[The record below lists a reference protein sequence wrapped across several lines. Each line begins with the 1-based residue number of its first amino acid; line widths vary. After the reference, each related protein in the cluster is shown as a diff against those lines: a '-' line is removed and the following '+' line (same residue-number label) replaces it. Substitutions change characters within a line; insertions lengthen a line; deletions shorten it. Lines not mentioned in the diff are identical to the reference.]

1 MSISDEEKRQI
12 MNELA
17 RGNPEMQAQEPSQHP
32 APDEE
37 NFDPQDYQNFDD
49 FAQRS
54 SQAKQ
59 GQLFNQPFNSQ
70 QNELATPDSLKE
82 RINTDLNQAKE
93 VGQLNPNEFEK
104 LSLLQCFRWLEFQS
118 Q

>member
-37 NFDPQDYQNFDD
+37 NFDP
-49 FAQRS
+49 
-54 SQAKQ
+54 
-59 GQLFNQPFNSQ
+59 GLP
-70 QNELATPDSLKE
+70 
-82 RINTDLNQAKE
+82 
-93 VGQLNPNEFEK
+93 K
-104 LSLLQCFRWLEFQS
+104 L
-118 Q
+118 

>member
-1 MSISDEEKRQI
+1 VVILKCKLRSRA
-12 MNELA
+12 NT
-17 RGNPEMQAQEPSQHP
+17 P
-32 APDEE
+32 PDEE

-70 QNELATPDSLKE
+70 QSELAMIRS
-82 RINTDLNQAKE
+82 RAN
-93 VGQLNPNEFEK
+93 
-104 LSLLQCFRWLEFQS
+104 
-118 Q
+118 

>member
-37 NFDPQDYQNFDD
+37 NFNPGLPKLWWLCSTQF
-49 FAQRS
+49 S
-54 SQAKQ
+54 GKQ
-59 GQLFNQPFNSQ
+59 
-70 QNELATPDSLKE
+70 
-82 RINTDLNQAKE
+82 II
-93 VGQLNPNEFEK
+93 
-104 LSLLQCFRWLEFQS
+104 
-118 Q
+118 

>member
-32 APDEE
+32 APDE

-54 SQAKQ
+54 SQAKR
-59 GQLFNQPFNSQ
+59 QLFNQPLIRS
-70 QNELATPDSLKE
+70 K
-82 RINTDLNQAKE
+82 
-93 VGQLNPNEFEK
+93 
-104 LSLLQCFRWLEFQS
+104 
-118 Q
+118 

>member
-59 GQLFNQPFNSQ
+59 GQLFNQPLIRSKVSWQRLIRSRAN
-70 QNELATPDSLKE
+70 
-82 RINTDLNQAKE
+82 
-93 VGQLNPNEFEK
+93 
-104 LSLLQCFRWLEFQS
+104 
-118 Q
+118 

>member
-59 GQLFNQPFNSQ
+59 GQLFNQPLIRSKVSWQRLICSKAN
-70 QNELATPDSLKE
+70 
-82 RINTDLNQAKE
+82 
-93 VGQLNPNEFEK
+93 
-104 LSLLQCFRWLEFQS
+104 
-118 Q
+118 

>member
-54 SQAKQ
+54 SQANKDNY
-59 GQLFNQPFNSQ
+59 L
-70 QNELATPDSLKE
+70 TSL
-82 RINTDLNQAKE
+82 
-93 VGQLNPNEFEK
+93 
-104 LSLLQCFRWLEFQS
+104 
-118 Q
+118 